1 MDFEGVSDTV
11 SVVTISIE
19 NNSEYRK
26 EATNI

>member
-11 SVVTISIE
+11 SVVIIIIE